1 MRIEDDVHLS
11 VYVFGTNKKYLYLN
25 STQSLSRKRGAWWHP
40 AGLTAPL
47 PVDDLQ
53 QRSRSGTG
61 GQPLLLS
68 GCKHIQLPDSMGIN
82 CTYLND

>member
-11 VYVFGTNKKYLYLN
+11 VYVFDTNKKYLYLN

-47 PVDDLQ
+47 SLGDLQ
-53 QRSRSGTG
+53 QRSRRGTG
-61 GQPLLLS
+61 GQPLPQLS
-68 GCKHIQLPDSMGIN
+68 LYHFQGANTHSA
-82 CTYLND
+82 TR